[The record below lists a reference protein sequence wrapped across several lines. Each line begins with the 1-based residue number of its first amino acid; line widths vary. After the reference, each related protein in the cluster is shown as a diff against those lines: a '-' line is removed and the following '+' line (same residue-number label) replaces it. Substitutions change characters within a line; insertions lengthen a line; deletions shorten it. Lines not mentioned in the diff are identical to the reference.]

1 MTTGPT
7 VQRPP
12 RSHSRCLRLAACA
25 GPVAVVTLRVAS
37 TSADA
42 DAVHPRAVRPLTR
55 ARLARLNGER
65 DEANALG
72 RGAGS
77 DERIRPVLGEGLEE
91 RRLRD
96 PLPGCRDAECDGDE
110 RCDGEDPSHDSPPC
124 EVASDLTARPNLPE
138 SRVEPLLQGTAE
150 PRPAAPQVTA

>member
-25 GPVAVVTLRVAS
+25 GPVAVVTLRLAS

-55 ARLARLNGER
+55 ERLARLNGER

-77 DERIRPVLGEGLEE
+77 DERISAGAGGESGQG
-91 RRLRD
+91 RLRD

-110 RCDGEDPSHDSPPC
+110 RCDGEDPSHDLAPC
-124 EVASDLTARPNLPE
+124 EVASDLTDRPDLPE
-138 SRVEPLLQGTAE
+138 VRVEPLLQG
-150 PRPAAPQVTA
+150 RAALRRAAHQVRA